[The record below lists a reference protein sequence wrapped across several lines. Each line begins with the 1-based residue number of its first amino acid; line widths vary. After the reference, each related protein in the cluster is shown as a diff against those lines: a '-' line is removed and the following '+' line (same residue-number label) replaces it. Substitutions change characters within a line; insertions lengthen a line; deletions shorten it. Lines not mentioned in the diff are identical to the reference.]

1 MRVAITGAASGIGAA
16 TATKLVAEEH
26 EVIAF
31 DIAEPPSASAWH
43 NCDMADPTSIDA
55 AVARAHG
62 QFDVLINCAGIP
74 PRPGHAQAVLA
85 VNALGL
91 IHLTEAF
98 LPQLSKGASI
108 VNVASRAGGHWR
120 DNIADVKALLALR
133 DPSDLDSFIKRRNID
148 HVRAYNLSKEAVIVW
163 TKIST
168 ERLIGMDIR
177 MNSVSPGAVSTGI
190 LEDFTTAFGE
200 VVARNVARAGRP
212 ALPAEVADLIIF
224 LASPE
229 SNWIKGTDLCIDG
242 GMSAMASSGAL
253 GL

>member
-16 TATKLVAEEH
+16 TAKRLLAAGH

-31 DIAEPPSASAWH
+31 DIAEPPSASAWY

-62 QFDVLINCAGIP
+62 HFDALVTCAGIP
-74 PRPGHAQAVLA
+74 PRPGNAQAVLA

-91 IHLTEAF
+91 VHLTEAF
-98 LPQLSKGASI
+98 LPLLQKGASI

-120 DNIADVKALLALR
+120 DNIAEVKALLALR
-133 DPSDLDSFIKRRNID
+133 DPSSLDSFITRHDID

-163 TKIST
+163 TMAST
-168 ERLIGMDIR
+168 ERLTGMDIR

-190 LEDFTTAFGE
+190 LEDFANAFGE

-212 ALPAEVADLIIF
+212 ALPEEVADLIIF

-229 SNWIKGTDLCIDG
+229 SNWIKGIDLCIDG
-242 GMSAMASSGAL
+242 GMSAMALSDSL